1 MGTILAVDK
10 EKIDPQE
17 LEQAFNLFN
26 LASEQLAG
34 VYQDLQQQ
42 VERLTTELAV
52 ANGELRRQLDEK
64 AALSARLGLLLESLP
79 GAVIVLDAEGRI
91 VEANPAAQGMLGPDL
106 LGRLW
111 KTVAAG
117 LLRGT
122 ASPHEWVL
130 EQRGAAR
137 RLNIRSRSLDSG
149 DGEILLIHDV
159 TETYEMQQALERH
172 QRLSAMGEMAAG
184 LAHQLRTPL
193 ATALL
198 YTANLTKSRISETD
212 RMRFAEKAL
221 ARMRHLERLIQDML
235 LFVKGGAVGR
245 ERVSI
250 VDLMGEIQQTMEVQ
264 MATAGLSFVVSDESA
279 GASVSGNRKALAGAL
294 INLLENALQA
304 CTPGDEVRFEALDES
319 EWITLRVVDT
329 GAGMEASV
337 RERLFEPFFTT
348 RHEGTGL
355 GLAIVRGIIQSHGG
369 EIDVRSTP
377 GAGTEFLL
385 RLPRAHA

>member
-1 MGTILAVDK
+1 LAVGK

-42 VERLTTELAV
+42 VERLTAELAV

-79 GAVIVLDAEGRI
+79 GAVIVLDAEGCI
-91 VEANPAAQGMLGPDL
+91 VEANPAAEGMFGPGL
-106 LGRLW
+106 LGRPW
-111 KTVAAG
+111 KAIAADR
-117 LLRGT
+117 LRGT
-122 ASPHEWVL
+122 ATPHEWML
-130 EQRGAAR
+130 EQRGAAANR

-159 TETYEMQQALERH
+159 TDAYEMQQALDRH
-172 QRLSAMGEMAAG
+172 QRLSAMGELAAG

-198 YTANLTKSRISETD
+198 YTANLTKPHIGEAERV
-212 RMRFAEKAL
+212 RFAEKAL

-235 LFVKGGAVGR
+235 LFVKGGAVGQ
-245 ERVSI
+245 ERLSVT
-250 VDLMGEIQQTMEVQ
+250 DLLAEIQQTIEVQ
-264 MATAGLSFVVSDESA
+264 MSTAGLSFMVSDQSG
-279 GASVSGNRKALAGAL
+279 GACVSGNRKALTGAL
-294 INLLENALQA
+294 LNLLENAIQA
-304 CTPGDEVRFEALDES
+304 CAPGDEVRLEAFNDS
-319 EWITLRVVDT
+319 EWVNLRVADT
-329 GAGMEASV
+329 GPGMEAKV

-348 RHEGTGL
+348 RQEGTGL

-369 EIDVRSTP
+369 EIDVRSAP
-377 GAGTEFLL
+377 GTGTEFLL
-385 RLPRAHA
+385 RLPKATA